1 MTVSG
6 ASDQVGQKGRG
17 QWGKIL
23 DRIRFGVLYST
34 QPLGLKCV
42 SYSGRNVDAG
52 VQYKYGHCC
61 PPIIVSM
68 MVL

>member
-1 MTVSG
+1 MTLSG
-6 ASDQVGQKGRG
+6 ASDRGGRG

-34 QPLGLKCV
+34 QVLGLKCV

-61 PPIIVSM
+61 PPIVSM
-68 MVL
+68 IR